1 MTHQSEQ
8 DVMICD
14 QPLVLDKGYR
24 IIQIHPTLKCNLT
37 CLHCYS
43 SSAPRLKQE
52 LDIGLLRSFL
62 EEAREEGYNAISV
75 SGGEPFLYSGLTEL
89 LQCAKSLDYFNS
101 VTTNGTL
108 FRNNEKNIQALQ
120 HIDLLAMSID
130 GEAKQHNYMRNSPK
144 AFDRLLEGLE
154 LVKDHTD
161 RYGFIHTVT
170 PQTFGS
176 LLWLADFADHHDAK
190 LLQLHPLE
198 SIGRG
203 RDIYDALALSQEELQ
218 RVYILSHYLQQK
230 YAGRMLVELDLIH
243 RDQILKSPQSIYAQR
258 KAADYDHLT
267 DCLRELILD
276 EHGYLLPVSHGF
288 SRAHSMGNIGQA
300 DSLKHRSQ
308 QYIADKLP
316 RLQALF
322 DQTYK
327 EIVEKDEVELLN
339 WAELIVHNS
348 QLQAMMPS

>member
-8 DVMICD
+8 DVMTCD
-14 QPLVLDKGYR
+14 QPLVQDKGYR

-52 LDIGLLRSFL
+52 LDIDLLKSFL
-62 EEAREEGYNAISV
+62 EDARQEGYNAISL

-89 LQCAKSLDYFNS
+89 LQYAKSLGYFNS

-130 GEAKQHNYMRNSPK
+130 GEAEQHNFMRNSPK

-176 LLWLADFADHHDAK
+176 LLWLADFADHHGAK

-203 RDIYDALALSQEELQ
+203 RELYDALTLCQEELQ
-218 RVYILSHYLQQK
+218 RIYILSHYLQQK
-230 YAGRMLVELDLIH
+230 YADRMLIELDLIH
-243 RDQILKSPQSIYAQR
+243 RDQILKSPQSIYARR
-258 KAADYDHLT
+258 KATGYDHLT

-288 SRAHSMGNIGQA
+288 SRAYSMGNIQHKDTLKDQA
-300 DSLKHRSQ
+300 Q
-308 QYIADKLP
+308 QYIAHKLP
-316 RLQALF
+316 QLQALF
-322 DQTYK
+322 DQTYSEIRDK
-327 EIVEKDEVELLN
+327 ETVELLN

-348 QLQAMMPS
+348 RLQTMQPS